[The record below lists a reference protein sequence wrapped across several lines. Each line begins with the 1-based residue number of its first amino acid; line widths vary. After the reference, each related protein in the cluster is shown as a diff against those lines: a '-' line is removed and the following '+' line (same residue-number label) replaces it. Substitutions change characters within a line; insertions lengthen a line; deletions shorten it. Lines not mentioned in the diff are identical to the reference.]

1 MKCPELLNGIL
12 LSLLIFGPPLVVGY
26 IIGRQDGKLS
36 ERKAILERWEEIKEL
51 RRQDSIKQQRNNK
64 AMKQRIQLTSKNI
77 SDLFRLPCV
86 VKIQK
91 RIVMGEHGD
100 YVPSQNLD
108 DCIIDIVH
116 KPQECMAETMA
127 KMGDWLVEDDNGN
140 WHVEK
145 GGEQ

>member
-1 MKCPELLNGIL
+1 MKCPELLSDIL

-36 ERKAILERWEEIKEL
+36 ERKAILERLEEIKEL
-51 RRQDSIKQQRNNK
+51 RRQDSIKQQINNE
-64 AMKQRIQLTSKNI
+64 AMKQKIQVTGKNI
-77 SDLFRLPCV
+77 CDLFRLPCV
-86 VKIQK
+86 VEIQK

-100 YVPSQNLD
+100 YIPSQNLD
-108 DCIIDIVH
+108 DCSIDIVH
-116 KPQECMAETMA
+116 KPQECMAGTRV